1 MGWHFLIFPIWGVS
15 FILPMGLLVLLQ
27 VWLCRK
33 ENRWLGLILPAI
45 FFLLSLILTFAA
57 AVGYFVTQGPTP
69 HLGGPE
75 HHGIFVIGRSLFDF
89 LFLGG
94 RTFIFTNIPTM
105 ILGYI
110 WFYHQRRP

>member
-1 MGWHFLIFPIWGVS
+1 
-15 FILPMGLLVLLQ
+15 MGLLVLLQ

-69 HLGGPE
+69 HLGEPE

-105 ILGYI
+105 ILGCI